1 MQLPFHYG
9 LMQDIPNL
17 YCLLRPFQKSNE
29 AIIQL
34 HIVISLLL
42 KYISTYIV
50 KNSLLLFK
58 SMTPLDLSQFHE
70 CATYSVLSLLKSNF
84 NQSQC
89 VQHISEL
96 AFVIFM
102 CNFKGVE
109 DLVNTVINLG
119 SGNPTFQKSL
129 QN

>member
-1 MQLPFHYG
+1 
-9 LMQDIPNL
+9 
-17 YCLLRPFQKSNE
+17 
-29 AIIQL
+29 
-34 HIVISLLL
+34 
-42 KYISTYIV
+42 
-50 KNSLLLFK
+50 
-58 SMTPLDLSQFHE
+58 MTPLDLSQFHE

-96 AFVIFM
+96 AFVIFK
-102 CNFKGVE
+102 CNFKGV
-109 DLVNTVINLG
+109 DDPGNSVINLG

>member
-42 KYISTYIV
+42 KYIV
-50 KNSLLLFK
+50 KNSRLLFK

-96 AFVIFM
+96 AFVTFM

-109 DLVNTVINLG
+109 DLGNSVINLG
-119 SGNPTFQKSL
+119 SSNPIFQKGL